1 MSLMYALVQKV
12 NEHTTSVKRAKAV
25 KFDMI
30 LCEDKEVYMDHLREI
45 PSLQNGMWK
54 CWLLCL

>member
-1 MSLMYALVQKV
+1 MHALVQKV
-12 NEHTTSVKRAKAV
+12 NEHTTSVKRAKAA

-30 LCEDKEVYMDHLREI
+30 LCVDKEVYMDHLREI

-54 CWLLCL
+54 RWLLCL